1 MTAQQSTTNKSDAAV
16 AAIEYAI
23 GQGIDAAT
31 FLTCWMHGDF
41 DVIRREW
48 PDAPEDVFRG
58 AEPMLPAVQPM
69 SPA

>member
-1 MTAQQSTTNKSDAAV
+1 MTAQQSTPNNPDAAV